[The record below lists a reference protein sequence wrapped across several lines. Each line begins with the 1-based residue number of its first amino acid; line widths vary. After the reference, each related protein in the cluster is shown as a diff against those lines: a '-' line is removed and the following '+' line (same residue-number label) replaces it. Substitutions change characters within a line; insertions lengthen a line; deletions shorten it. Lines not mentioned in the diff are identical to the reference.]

1 MNGGIQML
9 NYDIHVL
16 QESDIPQLQEFERT
30 ILEEK
35 IPEEVERQL
44 LSWSAKWRPE
54 SMQHYLPLG
63 WSFVVRDLKSKKIR
77 GYFLAQPLLFLDG
90 QTQSLWVEHVQCLES
105 SIFQVLLEVAVK
117 TAREKHF
124 QKVYFK
130 NESAVKELGPIP
142 QSRPW
147 AADVFQV
154 FTTKV
159 SV

>member
-1 MNGGIQML
+1 MTCGVRML

-16 QESDIPQLQEFERT
+16 QESDMEELQEFEKKK
-30 ILEEK
+30 LEASV
-35 IPEEVERQL
+35 PEEVERQL

-63 WSFVVRDLKSKKIR
+63 WSFVVRDLQTQKIL
-77 GYFLAQPLLFLDG
+77 GYFLAQALLFMDG
-90 QTQSLWVEHVQCLES
+90 QTQSLWVEHVQCVDKK
-105 SIFQVLLEVAVK
+105 IFQVLIEVATK

-130 NESAVKELGPIP
+130 NESSVKELGPIP
-142 QSRPW
+142 KSSLWNP
-147 AADVFQV
+147 DVFQV

-159 SV
+159 NV